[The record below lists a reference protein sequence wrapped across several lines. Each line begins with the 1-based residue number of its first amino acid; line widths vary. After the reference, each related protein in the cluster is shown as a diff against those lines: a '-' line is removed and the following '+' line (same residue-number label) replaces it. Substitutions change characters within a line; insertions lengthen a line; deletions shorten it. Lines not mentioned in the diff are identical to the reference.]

1 MRYNTLMADKTKKA
15 KSEEKPEE
23 PASFSA
29 AELQEYAAASPY
41 NQTVEDSAE
50 EVVWTASEFVAH
62 DKSAGWYT
70 TLALVAVLVAVG
82 VYFLTRDYVSAGVV
96 IFAAIVFGI
105 FGSHKPRQLQYRLNH
120 RGITID
126 KKNYSFNEYRSFSVI
141 QEEAFSSITLMP
153 LKRFAPPLS
162 LYFAPEDEEQIINI
176 LSATLPFEERNRD
189 AVDALMHRIR
199 F

>member
-1 MRYNTLMADKTKKA
+1 MHC
-15 KSEEKPEE
+15 
-23 PASFSA
+23 A
-29 AELQEYAAASPY
+29 APHRPRTSCGVQRLPLACLAAGLRAAGLAAAFLPL
-41 NQTVEDSAE
+41 A
-50 EVVWTASEFVAH
+50 A
-62 DKSAGWYT
+62 AG
-70 TLALVAVLVAVG
+70 AGLVAVLVAVG

-126 KKNYSFNEYRSFSVI
+126 KKHYSFNEYRSFSVI